1 MNKIYRR
8 LWSTARQCWI
18 VASELAS
25 PRGKRAST
33 VLAAG
38 TVGLVM
44 LATVAQAAERE
55 VEPGEFD
62 EQSLVE
68 DYPATPYVADP
79 ALRGLLSSFPLQSAA
94 AAGSIN
100 SLHTQVALTTDNFY
114 RDSTVSGDLQMILG
128 SRSSLTGSKSVGYG
142 SLLTASGTN
151 NVAVGYGVR
160 VRQGYSTAVGAE
172 SYTDGVGAT
181 AFGNNAKA
189 YADNSIAVGSGS
201 RTNDGA
207 GISRIAIGG
216 DAYAGSSGWTGAI
229 ALGGDS
235 RAEYD
240 GVVIGYGAKSSA
252 TGAVALGSWSV
263 ANETNT
269 VSVGSS
275 GTKRRIVN
283 VNDARLSST
292 SSDAVTGKQLYATN
306 SNVTKAQTA
315 ADGAKTTATAAQS
328 TANTANSNANSAL
341 AKANAVSGLVSQ
353 VSAAGNV
360 RLGGENTGT
369 VLDVRNKSNAVR
381 SITGLKDGALST
393 SSTEAVTGKQLNATN
408 TNVTSAKT
416 AADAAKTTAA
426 AAQSTATTANTNANT
441 ALAKANTVSG
451 LVSQVSATGNV
462 RLGGENTGTVLDARN
477 KSNAVRS
484 ITGLKDG
491 ALSASSTEAVTG
503 KQLNATNANV
513 TTAQTVADAAKTTAT
528 AAQTTATT
536 ANTNA
541 NTALAKANTVSGL
554 VSQVSASGNVRLGG
568 ENTGT
573 VLDARNKSNAV
584 RSITGLKDGALST
597 SSTEAV
603 TGKQLNATNSN
614 VAAVKS
620 TADAA
625 QARVAVLNGLVGQVS
640 ASGNVRLGADN
651 TGTVVDVANKTGA
664 KRKLQNLANGV
675 LSASSADAVTGQQLN
690 ATNSEVS
697 SVRTAATAA
706 KTAADAARG
715 VADGAVLKADALGG
729 LVGQVSASG
738 NVRLGAENTGTVL
751 DVRNKSNA
759 VRSITGLKDGAL
771 STSSTEAVTG
781 KQLNATNTNVTSAKT
796 AADAAKTT
804 AAAAQ
809 STATTANTNANT
821 ALAKANTVSGLVSQV
836 SATGNV
842 RLGGENTGTVLDA
855 RNKSNAVRSITG
867 LKDGALS
874 ASSTEAVTGK
884 QLNATNANVTTA
896 QTVADAAKTT
906 ATAAQ
911 TTATTANTN
920 ANTALAKANTVSG
933 LVSQVSASGNVR
945 LGGENTGTVLDARNK
960 SNAVRSITGLKD
972 GALSTSSTEAVTG
985 KQLNATNSN
994 VAAVKSTADAAQ
1006 ARVAVLNGLVG
1017 QVSASGNV
1025 RLGADNTGTVVD
1037 VANKSGAKRKLQNL
1051 ANGVL
1056 STSSTDA
1063 VTGQQLNATNSEVT
1077 SVRTAATA
1085 AKTAADAARGVADGA
1100 VLKADALGGLVGQVS
1115 ASGNVRLGAEN
1126 TGTIVDVANKTGAKR
1141 RIYNIANGTLSAGST
1156 DAVTGQQ
1163 LFATN
1168 ATVETQ
1174 RQDLAGHAQQLADQD
1189 GRIADNRVEV
1199 DALRADFDNFDPDL
1213 DGVVKFSAN
1222 RRLVDM
1228 EGARVSGVAAGDISS
1243 ATSTDAVNGGQLF
1256 ATNVRVREIE
1266 REGRFLSIGF
1276 DDESIDADAGLL
1288 GIALGDSARA
1298 SVSSEGGVAIGSFA
1312 AADALNSVALGRG
1325 AVVAESAESGFALG
1339 VGSNVYAK
1347 EGVAFGALSRVVAG
1361 ADGAVALGSY
1371 SVATEENTVSVGN
1384 SSVKRRLVNLDR
1396 GISDHDATTITQL
1409 NEALAGLG
1417 GGAGVD
1423 ALGNV
1428 VGPTYS
1434 VQGGKQDNVGDAL
1447 AALDGAVVRSDSR
1460 VDGLEGQLRATFQQS
1475 SSTRVDGVGQ
1485 LNLAGTQG
1493 MVLSNLADGRIAAGS
1508 RDAVT
1513 GSQLYAAKQDIA
1525 RNREEI
1531 EQLASQAG
1539 TGASQRSVSVQ
1550 NQGLIDFGGARV
1562 TGVLPGE
1569 VSAHSYDAVTGAQ
1582 LFESN
1587 SRISNLEQNGQLI
1600 AVSKDQESIEAKA
1613 GLMGVAIGDGAEAS
1627 LDSDGG
1633 TALGSYARARGRGS
1647 VALGRGSFVHNDA
1660 DGGIAISTG
1669 ANVYASGGI
1678 AIGNFSTVERN
1689 AVKSV
1694 AIGGGSVAT
1703 EADTVSF
1710 GSYTYQR
1717 RLVNVANGR
1726 NTNDAATIGQLRG
1739 ALSTL
1744 GGNIDANGNVTTPGF
1759 NVQGQHQSTVNDALT
1774 TLDSAV
1780 VTTGSRMDRVETQ
1793 LRSVFQETPST
1804 RSDGTHQLTLAGA
1817 NGMVISNVANG
1828 LIAAGSREAV
1838 NGGQLHAVQQ
1848 QLNGRMDGLEQRVDG
1863 QPQSRALSTASAA
1876 PTEQVTPTPEVSG
1889 SPQVAS
1895 AGEGASPAP
1904 QPKSKKDDT
1913 PSPTPQV
1920 DTAELE
1926 KMLARANEYTDG
1938 AISNFERRLDK
1949 MDKRFNRMAAMS
1961 SAQTAMAMNT
1971 AGLATYNR
1979 LGAGVGYA
1987 EGESAMAVGYQRV
2000 LNDKGSATF
2009 SLNGAF
2015 TNSGERSMGVGVGIG
2030 W

>member
-1 MNKIYRR
+1 MNRIYRR
-8 LWSTARQCWI
+8 VWNRTRQCWV

-25 PRGKRAST
+25 TAGKPGST
-33 VLAAG
+33 AAGAVLLGLVLAVPSAEAG
-38 TVGLVM
+38 DII
-44 LATVAQAAERE
+44 AADECDESIWQALCLNAEVRA
-55 VEPGEFD
+55 GSSSAY
-62 EQSLVE
+62 SLFA
-68 DYPATPYVADP
+68 ATPRAGIN
-79 ALRGLLSSFPLQSAA
+79 ALE
-94 AAGSIN
+94 
-100 SLHTQVALTTDNFY
+100 
-114 RDSTVSGDLQMILG
+114 LG
-128 SRSSLTGSKSVGYG
+128 YQAKANGYG
-142 SLLTASGTN
+142 SSAVGPESRSEGSNSAAFGWRALASEYLS
-151 NVAVGYGVR
+151 VAVGGNAQATESFAIAMGRDSKASAMSAVAIGGQAAASGR
-160 VRQGYSTAVGAE
+160 SSVALGSSAVASAETAHALGYLSQATSQYATAVGAV
-172 SYTDGVGAT
+172 SK
-181 AFGNNAKA
+181 AFGA
-189 YADNSIAVGSGS
+189 YSIAVGNHATAIGDDAIAIGRSA
-201 RTNDGA
+201 RTVDSSA

-216 DAYAGSSGWTGAI
+216 GAFAGTGGYTGAI
-229 ALGGDS
+229 AIGGS
-235 RAEYD
+235 ASSEYD
-240 GVVIGYGAKSSA
+240 GISVGYGAKA
-252 TGAVALGSWSV
+252 TVSGSIALGSHSL
-263 ANETNT
+263 ANEANSI
-269 VSVGSS
+269 SVGNGSI
-275 GTKRRIVN
+275 KRRIVN
-283 VNDARLSST
+283 LADARLSTTST
-292 SSDAVTGKQLYATN
+292 DAVTGKQLNATN
-306 SNVTKAQTA
+306 GNVASAQAA
-315 ADGAKTTATAAQS
+315 ADAAKA
-328 TANTANSNANSAL
+328 TANTANTNANTAL

-353 VSAAGNV
+353 VSASGNV

-381 SITGLKDGALST
+381 SITGLKDAALST
-393 SSTEAVTGKQLNATN
+393 
-408 TNVTSAKT
+408 
-416 AADAAKTTAA
+416 
-426 AAQSTATTANTNANT
+426 
-441 ALAKANTVSG
+441 
-451 LVSQVSATGNV
+451 
-462 RLGGENTGTVLDARN
+462 
-477 KSNAVRS
+477 
-484 ITGLKDG
+484 
-491 ALSASSTEAVTG
+491 SSTEAVTG

-513 TTAQTVADAAKTTAT
+513 TTAQTAADAAKTTAT

-554 VSQVSASGNVRLGG
+554 VSQVSASGNVRIGG

-573 VLDARNKSNAV
+573 VLDVRNKSNAV
-584 RSITGLKDGALST
+584 RSISGLKDGALST
-597 SSTEAV
+597 TSTEAV
-603 TGKQLNATNSN
+603 TGKQLNATNTNVSKAQAAADAAAARLNASAVALGAGAVAEQASYGISTALGNNAKAYNGKSVAMGADARATVDDAGNKISGNAGVSIGAGTRSGNGAVALGLDAVATGDRGVAVGHEASGKGTHATALGFQSN
-614 VAAVKS
+614 ASANQATAVGRGAVASSLYASAVGNQASATAQSALALGDRANAAHAGAVALGNGSATTGTNQVSVGNGSLKRKVVNVADAALSTSSSEAVTGKQLHATNTSVAAVKA
-620 TADAA
+620 TADGA
-625 QARVAVLNGLVGQVS
+625 QARVAVLDGLVGQVS

-651 TGTVVDVANKTGA
+651 TGTV
-664 KRKLQNLANGV
+664 
-675 LSASSADAVTGQQLN
+675 
-690 ATNSEVS
+690 
-697 SVRTAATAA
+697 
-706 KTAADAARG
+706 
-715 VADGAVLKADALGG
+715 
-729 LVGQVSASG
+729 
-738 NVRLGAENTGTVL
+738 
-751 DVRNKSNA
+751 
-759 VRSITGLKDGAL
+759 I
-771 STSSTEAVTG
+771 
-781 KQLNATNTNVTSAKT
+781 
-796 AADAAKTT
+796 
-804 AAAAQ
+804 
-809 STATTANTNANT
+809 
-821 ALAKANTVSGLVSQV
+821 
-836 SATGNV
+836 
-842 RLGGENTGTVLDA
+842 
-855 RNKSNAVRSITG
+855 
-867 LKDGALS
+867 
-874 ASSTEAVTGK
+874 
-884 QLNATNANVTTA
+884 
-896 QTVADAAKTT
+896 
-906 ATAAQ
+906 
-911 TTATTANTN
+911 
-920 ANTALAKANTVSG
+920 
-933 LVSQVSASGNVR
+933 
-945 LGGENTGTVLDARNK
+945 
-960 SNAVRSITGLKD
+960 
-972 GALSTSSTEAVTG
+972 
-985 KQLNATNSN
+985 
-994 VAAVKSTADAAQ
+994 
-1006 ARVAVLNGLVG
+1006 
-1017 QVSASGNV
+1017 
-1025 RLGADNTGTVVD
+1025 D

-1056 STSSTDA
+1056 SASSTDA

-1168 ATVETQ
+1168 ATVEAQ
-1174 RQDLAGHAQQLADQD
+1174 RQALAGHAQQLADQD
-1189 GRIADNRVEV
+1189 GRIADNRVEL
-1199 DALRADFDNFDPDL
+1199 DALRTDFDNFDPDL
-1213 DGVVKFSAN
+1213 DGVVKFSAD

-1243 ATSTDAVNGGQLF
+1243 SASTDAVNGGQLF
-1256 ATNVRVREIE
+1256 ATNLRMAEME
-1266 REGRFLSIGF
+1266 DLTRFIAVGADGF
-1276 DDESIDADAGLL
+1276 STAALAGDL
-1288 GIALGDSARA
+1288 GVALGDGAIA
-1298 SVSSEGGVAIGSFA
+1298 SVDKEGAT
-1312 AADALNSVALGRG
+1312 ALGAFSTASAKNSVALGRAANVHSG
-1325 AVVAESAESGFALG
+1325 AEDGFALG
-1339 VGSNVYAK
+1339 GRSQVAAKYGVSLGAESEVHASAIGS
-1347 EGVAFGALSRVVAG
+1347 
-1361 ADGAVALGSY
+1361 VALGYQSIARE
-1371 SVATEENTVSVGN
+1371 SETVSIGN
-1384 SSVKRRLVNLDR
+1384 DSLQRRLVNVAR
-1396 GISDHDATTITQL
+1396 GRGSNDAATAGQL
-1409 NEALAGLG
+1409 NEALATLG
-1417 GGAGVD
+1417 GGAGLD
-1423 ALGNV
+1423 GAGSIIA
-1428 VGPTYS
+1428 PEYK
-1434 VQGGKQDNVGDAL
+1434 VQGSTQSTVGEAL
-1447 AALDGAVVRSDSR
+1447 VALDGAVVKASSRSER
-1460 VDGLEGQLRATFQQS
+1460 VESQMRATFQQS
-1475 SSTRVDGVGQ
+1475 PSTRADGIGQ
-1485 LNLAGTQG
+1485 LNLAGAQG

-1539 TGASQRSVSVQ
+1539 TGASQRSVSAQ

-1759 NVQGQHQSTVNDALT
+1759 NIQGQHQSTVNDALT
-1774 TLDSAV
+1774 TLDAAV

-1793 LRSVFQETPST
+1793 LRSVFQEASST
-1804 RSDGTHQLTLAGA
+1804 RGDGTAQLTLAGA

-1863 QPQSRALSTASAA
+1863 QPQSRALATASAA
-1876 PTEQVTPTPEVSG
+1876 PTEQVTPTPEASD

-1895 AGEGASPAP
+1895 AGEGTSPTP

-2000 LNDKGSATF
+2000 LNEKGSATF

>member
-1 MNKIYRR
+1 MNRIYRR
-8 LWSTARQCWI
+8 VWNRTRQCWV

-25 PRGKRAST
+25 TAGKPRST
-33 VLAAG
+33 VAG
-38 TVGLVM
+38 AVLLGLV
-44 LATVAQAAERE
+44 LAVPSAEAGGIIAADECDESIWQALCLNAEVRA
-55 VEPGEFD
+55 GSSSAY
-62 EQSLVE
+62 SLFA
-68 DYPATPYVADP
+68 ATPRAGGL
-79 ALRGLLSSFPLQSAA
+79 ALE
-94 AAGSIN
+94 
-100 SLHTQVALTTDNFY
+100 
-114 RDSTVSGDLQMILG
+114 LG
-128 SRSSLTGSKSVGYG
+128 HQAKANGYG
-142 SLLTASGTN
+142 SSAVGPEARSEDFYSAAFGWRALAGASWSIAAGANAQATESFAIAMGRDSKASAMSAVAIGGQAAASGRSS
-151 NVAVGYGVR
+151 VALGSSAVASAETAHALGYLS
-160 VRQGYSTAVGAE
+160 QATSQYATAVGAV
-172 SYTDGVGAT
+172 SK
-181 AFGNNAKA
+181 AFGA
-189 YADNSIAVGSGS
+189 YSIAVGNHATAIGDDAIAIGRSA
-201 RTNDGA
+201 RTVDSSA
-207 GISRIAIGG
+207 GVSRIAIGG
-216 DAYAGSSGWTGAI
+216 GSFAGSDGWTGAI
-229 ALGGDS
+229 ALGGLSRAENDAIALGYGARALGEGALSMGRGAQASGKGATAFGKSALAKNEYGIAVGYEALTGSTHATAVGTRSSATGIGATAYGNSAYVNGRNGLAVGNGSRVDNGSSEGAIAIGADS
-235 RAEYD
+235 RAGAD
-240 GVVIGYGAKSSA
+240 GYNGAIALGGKSAASHDSVAIGYGASTSA
-252 TGAVALGSWSV
+252 AGAIALGRGSV
-263 ANETNT
+263 ATEANT
-269 VSVGSS
+269 VSVGS
-275 GTKRRIVN
+275 GTIKRRIVN
-283 VNDARLSST
+283 LADARLSST
-292 SSDAVTGKQLYATN
+292 STDAVTGKQLNATN
-306 SNVTKAQTA
+306 GNVASAQAA
-315 ADGAKTTATAAQS
+315 ADAAKTTATAAQS
-328 TANTANSNANSAL
+328 TANTANTNANTAL

-353 VSAAGNV
+353 VSA
-360 RLGGENTGT
+360 
-369 VLDVRNKSNAVR
+369 S
-381 SITGLKDGALST
+381 
-393 SSTEAVTGKQLNATN
+393 
-408 TNVTSAKT
+408 
-416 AADAAKTTAA
+416 
-426 AAQSTATTANTNANT
+426 
-441 ALAKANTVSG
+441 
-451 LVSQVSATGNV
+451 GNV

-491 ALSASSTEAVTG
+491 VLSTSSTEAVTG

-513 TTAQTVADAAKTTAT
+513 TTAQTAANAAKTTAT

-541 NTALAKANTVSGL
+541 STALAKANTVSGL

-625 QARVAVLNGLVGQVS
+625 QARVAVL
-640 ASGNVRLGADN
+640 D
-651 TGTVVDVANKTGA
+651 
-664 KRKLQNLANGV
+664 
-675 LSASSADAVTGQQLN
+675 
-690 ATNSEVS
+690 
-697 SVRTAATAA
+697 
-706 KTAADAARG
+706 
-715 VADGAVLKADALGG
+715 
-729 LVGQVSASG
+729 
-738 NVRLGAENTGTVL
+738 
-751 DVRNKSNA
+751 
-759 VRSITGLKDGAL
+759 
-771 STSSTEAVTG
+771 
-781 KQLNATNTNVTSAKT
+781 
-796 AADAAKTT
+796 
-804 AAAAQ
+804 
-809 STATTANTNANT
+809 
-821 ALAKANTVSGLVSQV
+821 
-836 SATGNV
+836 
-842 RLGGENTGTVLDA
+842 
-855 RNKSNAVRSITG
+855 
-867 LKDGALS
+867 
-874 ASSTEAVTGK
+874 
-884 QLNATNANVTTA
+884 
-896 QTVADAAKTT
+896 
-906 ATAAQ
+906 
-911 TTATTANTN
+911 
-920 ANTALAKANTVSG
+920 
-933 LVSQVSASGNVR
+933 
-945 LGGENTGTVLDARNK
+945 
-960 SNAVRSITGLKD
+960 
-972 GALSTSSTEAVTG
+972 
-985 KQLNATNSN
+985 
-994 VAAVKSTADAAQ
+994 
-1006 ARVAVLNGLVG
+1006 GLVG

-1100 VLKADALGGLVGQVS
+1100 VQKANALGGLVGQVS

-1141 RIYNIANGTLSAGST
+1141 RIHNIANGALSAGST

-1168 ATVETQ
+1168 ALVETQ
-1174 RQDLAGHAQQLADQD
+1174 RQALAGHAQQLTNQD
-1189 GRIADNRVEV
+1189 GRIADNRLEL

-1213 DGVVKFSAN
+1213 DGVVKFSVD
-1222 RRLVDM
+1222 RSLVDM

-1256 ATNVRVREIE
+1256 ATNERVNAIE
-1266 REGRFLSIGF
+1266 NAGKFLSIG
-1276 DDESIDADAGLL
+1276 S
-1288 GIALGDSARA
+1288 DSLSEAAR
-1298 SVSSEGGVAIGSFA
+1298 SGSLGVAIGDSA
-1312 AADALNSVALGRG
+1312 QASVEHEGGTAVGAYANAGGKNSVALGRG
-1325 AVVAESAESGFALG
+1325 ALVEKGAESSFALG
-1339 VGSNVYAK
+1339 AGSRAAAVETTAVGAN
-1347 EGVAFGALSRVVAG
+1347 SRVEAR
-1361 ADGAVALGSY
+1361 AAR
-1371 SVATEENTVSVGN
+1371 SVAVGAGSIARESDTVSFGT
-1384 SSVKRRLVNLDR
+1384 SLYQRRLVNVSR
-1396 GISDHDATTITQL
+1396 GIAEGDVSTIAQL
-1409 NEALAGLG
+1409 NETLAGFG
-1417 GGAGVD
+1417 GSAGVD

-1460 VDGLEGQLRATFQQS
+1460 VESIEGQLRATFQKS
-1475 SSTRVDGVGQ
+1475 PSTRADGVGQ
-1485 LNLAGTQG
+1485 LNLAGAQG

-1550 NQGLIDFGGARV
+1550 NQGPIDFGGARV
-1562 TGVLPGE
+1562 TGVLSGE
-1569 VSAHSYDAVTGAQ
+1569 VSAHSHDAVTGAQ

-1759 NVQGQHQSTVNDALT
+1759 NVQGQHQSTVNDALA

-1793 LRSVFQETPST
+1793 LRSVFQEAPST
-1804 RSDGTHQLTLAGA
+1804 RSDGTAQLTLAGA
-1817 NGMVISNVANG
+1817 NGMVVSNVANG

-1863 QPQSRALSTASAA
+1863 QPQSRALAAASAA
-1876 PTEQVTPTPEVSG
+1876 PTEQVTPTPEASD

-1895 AGEGASPAP
+1895 AGEGASPTP

-2015 TNSGERSMGVGVGIG
+2015 TNSGEQSVGLGVGIG

>member
-1 MNKIYRR
+1 MNRIYRR
-8 LWSTARQCWI
+8 LWSRARQCWV
-18 VASELAS
+18 VASELAPS
-25 PRGKRAST
+25 RGKASSTVRAGGLVLLSLLVVPTAGAREDDEDDTAWWARQTMSAFVATAGDSGRAFETRAVNRGDVYSNTSRANWSVIDGKESMALGSEARASGEHS
-33 VLAAG
+33 LAAG
-38 TVGLVM
+38 I
-44 LATVAQAAERE
+44 
-55 VEPGEFD
+55 
-62 EQSLVE
+62 
-68 DYPATPYVADP
+68 
-79 ALRGLLSSFPLQSAA
+79 SSR
-94 AAGSIN
+94 AAGARSV
-100 SLHTQVALTTDNFY
+100 T
-114 RDSTVSGDLQMILG
+114 LG
-128 SRSSLTGSKSVGYG
+128 SLSEAWGDNSIALGHYAVTENGGYG
-142 SLLTASGTN
+142 
-151 NVAVGYGVR
+151 
-160 VRQGYSTAVGAE
+160 TAVGTYSRAN
-172 SYTDGVGAT
+172 GIGAT
-181 AFGNNAKA
+181 ALGQNAKA
-189 YADNSIAVGSGS
+189 QTENSIAVGSGS
-201 RTNDGA
+201 MTNPGA
-207 GISRIAIGG
+207 GISKIAIGG
-216 DAYAGSSGWTGAI
+216 NAYAGTAGFTGAI
-229 ALGGDS
+229 AIGGAS
-235 RAEYD
+235 NSGYD
-240 GVVIGYGAKSSA
+240 GVALGYGAKAEKSGSL
-252 TGAVALGSWSV
+252 ALGSYSV
-263 ANETNT
+263 ANESNA
-269 VSVGSS
+269 VSVGNGS
-275 GTKRRIVN
+275 TKRRIVN
-283 VNDARLSST
+283 VADARLSATST
-292 SSDAVTGKQLYATN
+292 DAVTGKQLYATN

-416 AADAAKTTAA
+416 AADAAKTTA
-426 AAQSTATTANTNANT
+426 
-441 ALAKANTVSG
+441 
-451 LVSQVSATGNV
+451 
-462 RLGGENTGTVLDARN
+462 
-477 KSNAVRS
+477 
-484 ITGLKDG
+484 
-491 ALSASSTEAVTG
+491 
-503 KQLNATNANV
+503 
-513 TTAQTVADAAKTTAT
+513 T

-541 NTALAKANTVSGL
+541 NTALAKANAVSSL

-573 VLDARNKSNAV
+573 VLDVRNKSNAV

-597 SSTEAV
+597 TSTEAV
-603 TGKQLNATNSN
+603 TGKQLNATNANVSKAQAAADATAARLNASAVALGAGAVAEQASYGISTALGNNAKAYNGKSVAMGADARATVDDAGNKISGNAGVSIGAGTRSGNGAVALGLDAVATGDRGVAVGHEASGKGTHATALGFQSN
-614 VAAVKS
+614 ASANQATAVGRGAVASSLYASALGNQASAKAQSALALGDRANAAHAGAVALGNGSATTGTNQVSVGNDSLKRKVVNVADAALSTSSSEAVTGKQLHATNTSVAAVKA
-620 TADAA
+620 TADGA
-625 QARVAVLNGLVGQVS
+625 QARVAVLDGLVGQVS

-651 TGTVVDVANKTGA
+651 TGTVVDVANKT
-664 KRKLQNLANGV
+664 
-675 LSASSADAVTGQQLN
+675 
-690 ATNSEVS
+690 
-697 SVRTAATAA
+697 
-706 KTAADAARG
+706 
-715 VADGAVLKADALGG
+715 
-729 LVGQVSASG
+729 
-738 NVRLGAENTGTVL
+738 
-751 DVRNKSNA
+751 
-759 VRSITGLKDGAL
+759 
-771 STSSTEAVTG
+771 
-781 KQLNATNTNVTSAKT
+781 
-796 AADAAKTT
+796 
-804 AAAAQ
+804 
-809 STATTANTNANT
+809 
-821 ALAKANTVSGLVSQV
+821 
-836 SATGNV
+836 
-842 RLGGENTGTVLDA
+842 
-855 RNKSNAVRSITG
+855 
-867 LKDGALS
+867 
-874 ASSTEAVTGK
+874 
-884 QLNATNANVTTA
+884 
-896 QTVADAAKTT
+896 
-906 ATAAQ
+906 
-911 TTATTANTN
+911 
-920 ANTALAKANTVSG
+920 
-933 LVSQVSASGNVR
+933 
-945 LGGENTGTVLDARNK
+945 
-960 SNAVRSITGLKD
+960 
-972 GALSTSSTEAVTG
+972 
-985 KQLNATNSN
+985 
-994 VAAVKSTADAAQ
+994 
-1006 ARVAVLNGLVG
+1006 
-1017 QVSASGNV
+1017 
-1025 RLGADNTGTVVD
+1025 
-1037 VANKSGAKRKLQNL
+1037 GAKRKLQNL

-1100 VLKADALGGLVGQVS
+1100 VQKADALGGLVGQVS

-1126 TGTIVDVANKTGAKR
+1126 TGTIVDVANKSGGKR
-1141 RIYNIANGTLSAGST
+1141 RIYNIANGTLSTGST

-1168 ATVETQ
+1168 ALVETQ
-1174 RQDLAGHAQQLADQD
+1174 RQALAGHAQQLTDQD
-1189 GRIADNRVEV
+1189 GRIADNRVEL

-1213 DGVVKFSAN
+1213 DGVVKFSAD

-1243 ATSTDAVNGGQLF
+1243 SASTDAVNGGQLF
-1256 ATNVRVREIE
+1256 ATNLRMAEME
-1266 REGRFLSIGF
+1266 DLTRFIAVGADGF
-1276 DDESIDADAGLL
+1276 STAALAGDL
-1288 GIALGDSARA
+1288 GVALGDGAIA
-1298 SVSSEGGVAIGSFA
+1298 SVDKEGAT
-1312 AADALNSVALGRG
+1312 ALGAFSTASAKNSVALGRAANVHSG
-1325 AVVAESAESGFALG
+1325 AEDGFALG
-1339 VGSNVYAK
+1339 GRSQVAAKYGVSLGAESEVHASAIGS
-1347 EGVAFGALSRVVAG
+1347 
-1361 ADGAVALGSY
+1361 VALGYQSIARE
-1371 SVATEENTVSVGN
+1371 SETVSIGN
-1384 SSVKRRLVNLDR
+1384 DSLQRRLVNVAR
-1396 GISDHDATTITQL
+1396 GRGSNDAATAGQL
-1409 NEALAGLG
+1409 NEALATLG
-1417 GGAGVD
+1417 GGAGLD
-1423 ALGNV
+1423 GAGSIIA
-1428 VGPTYS
+1428 PEYK
-1434 VQGGKQDNVGDAL
+1434 VQGSTQSTVGEAL
-1447 AALDGAVVRSDSR
+1447 VALDGAVVKASSRSER
-1460 VDGLEGQLRATFQQS
+1460 VESQMRATFQQS
-1475 SSTRVDGVGQ
+1475 PSTRADGIGQ
-1485 LNLAGTQG
+1485 LNLAGAQG

-1539 TGASQRSVSVQ
+1539 TGASQRSVSAQ

-1759 NVQGQHQSTVNDALT
+1759 TVQGQHQSTINDALT

-1804 RSDGTHQLTLAGA
+1804 RNDGTAQLTLAGA

-1863 QPQSRALSTASAA
+1863 QPQSRALAAASAA
-1876 PTEQVTPTPEVSG
+1876 PTEQVTPTPEAG
-1889 SPQVAS
+1889 DSPQVAS
-1895 AGEGASPAP
+1895 AGEGTSPTP
-1904 QPKSKKDDT
+1904 QPKSKQDDT

-2000 LNDKGSATF
+2000 LNEKGSATF

>member
-33 VLAAG
+33 ILAAG
-38 TVGLVM
+38 TVGLVV

-68 DYPATPYVADP
+68 DYPATPSVADSTFRS
-79 ALRGLLSSFPLQSAA
+79 ALSSFPLQPAA

-240 GVVIGYGAKSSA
+240 GVAVGYGAKTSA
-252 TGAVALGSWSV
+252 NGTVALGRGSL
-263 ANETNT
+263 ATEANT
-269 VSVGSS
+269 VSVGSAS
-275 GTKRRIVN
+275 VKRRVVN
-283 VNDARLSST
+283 VADARLNST

-381 SITGLKDGALST
+381 SVTGLKDGALST

-416 AADAAKTTAA
+416 AADAAKTTAT
-426 AAQSTATTANTNANT
+426 AAQS
-441 ALAKANTVSG
+441 
-451 LVSQVSATGNV
+451 
-462 RLGGENTGTVLDARN
+462 
-477 KSNAVRS
+477 
-484 ITGLKDG
+484 
-491 ALSASSTEAVTG
+491 
-503 KQLNATNANV
+503 
-513 TTAQTVADAAKTTAT
+513 
-528 AAQTTATT
+528 TATT

-573 VLDARNKSNAV
+573 VLDVRNKSNAV
-584 RSITGLKDGALST
+584 RGITGLKDGALST
-597 SSTEAV
+597 TSTEAV
-603 TGKQLNATNSN
+603 TGKQLNATNTNVSKAQAAADATAARLNASAVALGAGAVAEQASYGISTALGNNAKAYNGKSVAMGADARATVDDAGNKISGNGGVSIGAGTRSGNGAVALGLDAVATGDRGVAVGHEASGKGTHATALGFQSN
-614 VAAVKS
+614 ASASQATAVGRGAVASSLYASALGNQASATAQSALALGDRASATHAGAVALGNGSATTSTNQVSVGNGSLKRKVVNVADAALSTSSSEAVTGKQLHATNTSVAAVKA
-620 TADAA
+620 TAEGA
-625 QARVAVLNGLVGQVS
+625 QARVAVLDGLVGQVS

-651 TGTVVDVANKTGA
+651 TGTVIDVANKTGV
-664 KRKLQNLANGV
+664 KRKLQNLANG
-675 LSASSADAVTGQQLN
+675 A
-690 ATNSEVS
+690 
-697 SVRTAATAA
+697 
-706 KTAADAARG
+706 
-715 VADGAVLKADALGG
+715 
-729 LVGQVSASG
+729 
-738 NVRLGAENTGTVL
+738 
-751 DVRNKSNA
+751 
-759 VRSITGLKDGAL
+759 
-771 STSSTEAVTG
+771 
-781 KQLNATNTNVTSAKT
+781 
-796 AADAAKTT
+796 
-804 AAAAQ
+804 
-809 STATTANTNANT
+809 
-821 ALAKANTVSGLVSQV
+821 
-836 SATGNV
+836 
-842 RLGGENTGTVLDA
+842 
-855 RNKSNAVRSITG
+855 
-867 LKDGALS
+867 
-874 ASSTEAVTGK
+874 
-884 QLNATNANVTTA
+884 
-896 QTVADAAKTT
+896 
-906 ATAAQ
+906 
-911 TTATTANTN
+911 
-920 ANTALAKANTVSG
+920 
-933 LVSQVSASGNVR
+933 
-945 LGGENTGTVLDARNK
+945 
-960 SNAVRSITGLKD
+960 
-972 GALSTSSTEAVTG
+972 
-985 KQLNATNSN
+985 
-994 VAAVKSTADAAQ
+994 
-1006 ARVAVLNGLVG
+1006 
-1017 QVSASGNV
+1017 
-1025 RLGADNTGTVVD
+1025 
-1037 VANKSGAKRKLQNL
+1037 
-1051 ANGVL
+1051 L

-1077 SVRTAATA
+1077 SVRTAAIA

-1100 VLKADALGGLVGQVS
+1100 VLKADALSGLVGQVS

-1126 TGTIVDVANKTGAKR
+1126 TGTIVDVASKSGGKR
-1141 RIYNIANGTLSAGST
+1141 RIYNIANGTLGAGST

-1168 ATVETQ
+1168 ALVETQ
-1174 RQDLAGHAQQLADQD
+1174 RQALAGHAQQLTGQD
-1189 GRIADNRVEV
+1189 GRIADNRLEL

-1213 DGVVKFSAN
+1213 DGVVKFSAD
-1222 RRLVDM
+1222 RQLVDM
-1228 EGARVSGVAAGDISS
+1228 EGARVSGVAAGDVSS

-1256 ATNVRVREIE
+1256 AANEKVAALEV
-1266 REGRFLSIGF
+1266 
-1276 DDESIDADAGLL
+1276 AGKFVSV
-1288 GIALGDSARA
+1288 GAGGDQKASRAGMGSVAIGDSAEA
-1298 SVSSEGGVAIGSFA
+1298 TPDGEGR
-1312 AADALNSVALGRG
+1312 VALGAYARAIG
-1325 AVVAESAESGFALG
+1325 KNSISIGRAAFVAQDAEGGFALG
-1339 VGSNVYAK
+1339 VGTSVNASQ
-1347 EGVAFGALSRVVAG
+1347 GMALGAESRVQAG
-1361 ADGAVALGSY
+1361 ADNAVAIGYGSIA
-1371 SVATEENTVSVGN
+1371 SQPDTVSFGN
-1384 SSVKRRLVNLDR
+1384 DNVQRRLT
-1396 GISDHDATTITQL
+1396 GISRGTGEYDAAAIVQL
-1409 NEALAGLG
+1409 AESLSALG
-1417 GGAGVD
+1417 GGAGLDSYGGV
-1423 ALGNV
+1423 NN
-1428 VGPTYS
+1428 PIYN
-1434 VQGGKQDNVGDAL
+1434 VQGGTQTNVGDAL
-1447 AALDGAVVRSDSR
+1447 ASLDGAVVRSGSR

-1475 SSTRVDGVGQ
+1475 PSTRADGIGQ
-1485 LNLAGTQG
+1485 LNLAGPQG

-1525 RNREEI
+1525 DNRSEI
-1531 EQLASQAG
+1531 DQMKEQRKGLAGFTRQGPIDFAG
-1539 TGASQRSVSVQ
+1539 ARITGLADGDISSASSSDAVNGGQLYTTNSRLTDLEDSQRFLSVGSA
-1550 NQGLIDFGGARV
+1550 GPA
-1562 TGVLPGE
+1562 
-1569 VSAHSYDAVTGAQ
+1569 VSA
-1582 LFESN
+1582 
-1587 SRISNLEQNGQLI
+1587 R
-1600 AVSKDQESIEAKA
+1600 A
-1613 GLMGVAIGDGAEAS
+1613 GLVGVALGDSAVGVGEGA
-1627 LDSDGG
+1627 
-1633 TALGSYARARGRGS
+1633 TALGSFSRAGGKNS
-1647 VALGRGSFVHNDA
+1647 VALGRAAHVMESAEDGFAVGVRSVVDA
-1660 DGGIAISTG
+1660 EK
-1669 ANVYASGGI
+1669 GI
-1678 AIGNFSTVERN
+1678 AIGAASSVQAGATY
-1689 AVKSV
+1689 SV
-1694 AIGGGSVAT
+1694 AIGSGSIARD
-1703 EADTVSF
+1703 ALTVSF
-1710 GSYTYQR
+1710 GEGALQR

-1726 NTNDAATIGQLRG
+1726 NTNDASTIGQLRG
-1739 ALSTL
+1739 ALSAL
-1744 GGNIDANGNVTTPGF
+1744 GGNIDANGNVTTSGF
-1759 NVQGQHQSTVNDALT
+1759 NVQGQHQSTVNDALS

-1804 RSDGTHQLTLAGA
+1804 RSDGTAQLTLAGA

-1863 QPQSRALSTASAA
+1863 QPQSRALASAA
-1876 PTEQVTPTPEVSG
+1876 PTEQVTPTAEASD

-1895 AGEGASPAP
+1895 AGEGTSPTP
-1904 QPKSKKDDT
+1904 QPKSKQDDT

>member
-1 MNKIYRR
+1 MNRIYRR
-8 LWSTARQCWI
+8 LWSRARQCWV
-18 VASELAS
+18 VASELAPS
-25 PRGKRAST
+25 RGKASSTVRAGGLVLLSLLVVPTAGAREDDEDDTAWWARQTMSAFVATAGDSGRAFETRAVNRGDVYSNTSRANWSVIDGKESMALGSEARASGEHS
-33 VLAAG
+33 LAAG
-38 TVGLVM
+38 I
-44 LATVAQAAERE
+44 
-55 VEPGEFD
+55 
-62 EQSLVE
+62 
-68 DYPATPYVADP
+68 
-79 ALRGLLSSFPLQSAA
+79 SSR
-94 AAGSIN
+94 AAGARSV
-100 SLHTQVALTTDNFY
+100 T
-114 RDSTVSGDLQMILG
+114 LG
-128 SRSSLTGSKSVGYG
+128 SLSEAWGDNSIALGHYAVTENGGYG
-142 SLLTASGTN
+142 
-151 NVAVGYGVR
+151 
-160 VRQGYSTAVGAE
+160 TAVGTYSRAN
-172 SYTDGVGAT
+172 GIGAT
-181 AFGNNAKA
+181 ALGQNAKA
-189 YADNSIAVGSGS
+189 QTENSIAVGSGS
-201 RTNDGA
+201 MTNPGA
-207 GISRIAIGG
+207 GISKIAIGG

-229 ALGGDS
+229 ALGGES
-235 RAEYD
+235 LAEYD
-240 GVVIGYGAKSSA
+240 GVAVGYGAKTSA
-252 TGAVALGSWSV
+252 NGTVALGRGSL
-263 ANETNT
+263 ATEANT
-269 VSVGSS
+269 VSVGSAS
-275 GTKRRIVN
+275 VKRRVVN
-283 VNDARLSST
+283 VADAGLNST

-306 SNVTKAQTA
+306 SNVTKAQAA

-328 TANTANSNANSAL
+328 TANTANTNASTAL

-353 VSAAGNV
+353 VSASGNV

-393 SSTEAVTGKQLNATN
+393 SSTEAVTGKQL
-408 TNVTSAKT
+408 S
-416 AADAAKTTAA
+416 
-426 AAQSTATTANTNANT
+426 
-441 ALAKANTVSG
+441 
-451 LVSQVSATGNV
+451 
-462 RLGGENTGTVLDARN
+462 
-477 KSNAVRS
+477 
-484 ITGLKDG
+484 
-491 ALSASSTEAVTG
+491 
-503 KQLNATNANV
+503 ATNANV
-513 TTAQTVADAAKTTAT
+513 ATAQTAADAAKTTAT

-541 NTALAKANTVSGL
+541 NTALAKANAVSSL

-573 VLDARNKSNAV
+573 VLDVRNKSNAV
-584 RSITGLKDGALST
+584 RTITGLKDGALST
-597 SSTEAV
+597 T
-603 TGKQLNATNSN
+603 
-614 VAAVKS
+614 
-620 TADAA
+620 
-625 QARVAVLNGLVGQVS
+625 
-640 ASGNVRLGADN
+640 
-651 TGTVVDVANKTGA
+651 
-664 KRKLQNLANGV
+664 
-675 LSASSADAVTGQQLN
+675 
-690 ATNSEVS
+690 
-697 SVRTAATAA
+697 
-706 KTAADAARG
+706 
-715 VADGAVLKADALGG
+715 
-729 LVGQVSASG
+729 
-738 NVRLGAENTGTVL
+738 
-751 DVRNKSNA
+751 
-759 VRSITGLKDGAL
+759 
-771 STSSTEAVTG
+771 
-781 KQLNATNTNVTSAKT
+781 
-796 AADAAKTT
+796 
-804 AAAAQ
+804 
-809 STATTANTNANT
+809 
-821 ALAKANTVSGLVSQV
+821 
-836 SATGNV
+836 
-842 RLGGENTGTVLDA
+842 
-855 RNKSNAVRSITG
+855 
-867 LKDGALS
+867 
-874 ASSTEAVTGK
+874 STEAVTGK
-884 QLNATNANVTTA
+884 QLNATNANVSKAQAAADATATRLNASAVALGAGAVAEQASYGISTALGNNAKAYNGKSVAMGADARATVDDAGNKISGNAGVSIGAGTRSGNGAVALGLDAVATGDRGVAVGHEASGKGTHATALGFQSNASANQATAVGRGAVASSLYASALGNQASAKAQSALALGDRANAAHAGAVALGNGSATTGTN
-896 QTVADAAKTT
+896 QVSVGNDSLKRKVVNVADA
-906 ATAAQ
+906 
-911 TTATTANTN
+911 
-920 ANTALAKANTVSG
+920 
-933 LVSQVSASGNVR
+933 
-945 LGGENTGTVLDARNK
+945 
-960 SNAVRSITGLKD
+960 
-972 GALSTSSTEAVTG
+972 ALSTSSSEAVTG
-985 KQLNATNSN
+985 KQLHATNTS
-994 VAAVKSTADAAQ
+994 VAAVKATADGAQ
-1006 ARVAVLNGLVG
+1006 ARVAVLDGLVG

-1056 STSSTDA
+1056 SASSTDA

-1126 TGTIVDVANKTGAKR
+1126 TGTIVDVANKSGGKR
-1141 RIYNIANGTLSAGST
+1141 RIYNIANGTLSTGST

-1189 GRIADNRVEV
+1189 GRITDNRVEL
-1199 DALRADFDNFDPDL
+1199 DTLRADFDNFDPDL
-1213 DGVVKFSAN
+1213 DGVVKFSAD
-1222 RRLVDM
+1222 RLLVDM

-1243 ATSTDAVNGGQLF
+1243 SASTDAVNGGQLF
-1256 ATNVRVREIE
+1256 ATNVRVSELE
-1266 REGRFLSIGF
+1266 RKGRFLSVGY

-1288 GIALGDSARA
+1288 GVALGDSAKA
-1298 SVSSEGGVAIGSFA
+1298 SLGSEGGVAIGSFA
-1312 AADALNSVALGRG
+1312 AANALNSVALGRG

-1371 SVATEENTVSVGN
+1371 SIATEANTVSVGN
-1384 SSVKRRLVNLDR
+1384 GSVKRRLVNLDR
-1396 GISDHDATTITQL
+1396 GISDHDATTIAQL

-1417 GGAGVD
+1417 GGAGLD
-1423 ALGNV
+1423 AFGNV

-1434 VQGGKQDNVGDAL
+1434 VQGGKQNNVGDAL

-1475 SSTRVDGVGQ
+1475 PSTRADAVGQ
-1485 LNLAGTQG
+1485 LNLAGAQG

-1525 RNREEI
+1525 DNRSEI
-1531 EQLASQAG
+1531 DQMKEQRKGLAGFTRQGPIDFAG
-1539 TGASQRSVSVQ
+1539 ARITGVADGDISSASSSDAVNGGQLYTTNSRLTDLEDSQRFLSVGSA
-1550 NQGLIDFGGARV
+1550 GPA
-1562 TGVLPGE
+1562 
-1569 VSAHSYDAVTGAQ
+1569 VSA
-1582 LFESN
+1582 
-1587 SRISNLEQNGQLI
+1587 R
-1600 AVSKDQESIEAKA
+1600 A
-1613 GLMGVAIGDGAEAS
+1613 GLVGVALGDSAVGVGEGA
-1627 LDSDGG
+1627 
-1633 TALGSYARARGRGS
+1633 TALGSFSRAGGKNS
-1647 VALGRGSFVHNDA
+1647 VALGRAAHVMESAEDGFAVGVRSVVDA
-1660 DGGIAISTG
+1660 EK
-1669 ANVYASGGI
+1669 GI
-1678 AIGNFSTVERN
+1678 AIGAASSVQAGATY
-1689 AVKSV
+1689 SV
-1694 AIGGGSVAT
+1694 AIGSGSIARD
-1703 EADTVSF
+1703 ALTVSF
-1710 GSYTYQR
+1710 GEGALQR

-1759 NVQGQHQSTVNDALT
+1759 TVQGQHQNTVNDALT

-1804 RSDGTHQLTLAGA
+1804 RSDGTAQLTLAGT

-1863 QPQSRALSTASAA
+1863 QPHSRALSTASAA
-1876 PTEQVTPTPEVSG
+1876 PTEQVTPTPEASD

-1895 AGEGASPAP
+1895 AGEGTSPTP

-2000 LNDKGSATF
+2000 LNEKGSATF

>member
-1 MNKIYRR
+1 MNRIYRR
-8 LWSTARQCWI
+8 VWNRTRQCWV

-25 PRGKRAST
+25 TAGKPRST
-33 VLAAG
+33 VAG
-38 TVGLVM
+38 AVLLGLV
-44 LATVAQAAERE
+44 LAVPSAEASDIIAADECDESIWQALCLNAGGRA
-55 VEPGEFD
+55 GSSSAY
-62 EQSLVE
+62 SLFS
-68 DYPATPYVADP
+68 ATPRAGIN
-79 ALRGLLSSFPLQSAA
+79 ALELGYQAKANGYASSAVGPEARSENFYSAA
-94 AAGSIN
+94 FGWRALAGASYTVAAGSN
-100 SLHTQVALTTDNFY
+100 AQATDSFAIAMG
-114 RDSTVSGDLQMILG
+114 RDS
-128 SRSSLTGSKSVGYG
+128 K
-142 SLLTASGTN
+142 ASAMSA
-151 NVAVGYGVR
+151 VAVGSKAAASGRSAVALGGSAIASAETAHAL
-160 VRQGYSTAVGAE
+160 GYLSQATSQYATAVGAV
-172 SYTDGVGAT
+172 SK
-181 AFGNNAKA
+181 AFGA
-189 YADNSIAVGSGS
+189 YSIAVGNHATAIGDDAIAIGRSATTVDS
-201 RTNDGA
+201 SA

-216 DAYAGSSGWTGAI
+216 GAFAGTGGYTGAI
-229 ALGGDS
+229 AIGGS
-235 RAEYD
+235 ASSEYD
-240 GVVIGYGAKSSA
+240 GISVGYGAKA
-252 TGAVALGSWSV
+252 TVSGSIALGSHSL
-263 ANETNT
+263 ANEVNT
-269 VSVGSS
+269 ISVGNDS
-275 GTKRRIVN
+275 TKRRIVN
-283 VNDARLSST
+283 LADARLSTTST
-292 SSDAVTGKQLYATN
+292 DAVTGKQLNATN
-306 SNVTKAQTA
+306 GNVASAQAAADAAKATA
-315 ADGAKTTATAAQS
+315 AAAQS
-328 TANTANSNANSAL
+328 TANTANTNANTAL

-353 VSAAGNV
+353 VSASGNV

-408 TNVTSAKT
+408 ANVATAQT
-416 AADAAKTTAA
+416 AADAAKTTAT
-426 AAQSTATTANTNANT
+426 AAQTTATTANTNANT

-451 LVSQVSATGNV
+451 LVSQVSASGNV

-513 TTAQTVADAAKTTAT
+513 ATAQTAADAAKTTAT

-625 QARVAVLNGLVGQVS
+625 QARVAVL
-640 ASGNVRLGADN
+640 D
-651 TGTVVDVANKTGA
+651 
-664 KRKLQNLANGV
+664 
-675 LSASSADAVTGQQLN
+675 
-690 ATNSEVS
+690 
-697 SVRTAATAA
+697 
-706 KTAADAARG
+706 
-715 VADGAVLKADALGG
+715 
-729 LVGQVSASG
+729 
-738 NVRLGAENTGTVL
+738 
-751 DVRNKSNA
+751 
-759 VRSITGLKDGAL
+759 
-771 STSSTEAVTG
+771 
-781 KQLNATNTNVTSAKT
+781 
-796 AADAAKTT
+796 
-804 AAAAQ
+804 
-809 STATTANTNANT
+809 
-821 ALAKANTVSGLVSQV
+821 
-836 SATGNV
+836 
-842 RLGGENTGTVLDA
+842 
-855 RNKSNAVRSITG
+855 
-867 LKDGALS
+867 
-874 ASSTEAVTGK
+874 
-884 QLNATNANVTTA
+884 
-896 QTVADAAKTT
+896 
-906 ATAAQ
+906 
-911 TTATTANTN
+911 
-920 ANTALAKANTVSG
+920 
-933 LVSQVSASGNVR
+933 
-945 LGGENTGTVLDARNK
+945 
-960 SNAVRSITGLKD
+960 
-972 GALSTSSTEAVTG
+972 
-985 KQLNATNSN
+985 
-994 VAAVKSTADAAQ
+994 
-1006 ARVAVLNGLVG
+1006 GLVG

-1056 STSSTDA
+1056 SASSTDA

-1100 VLKADALGGLVGQVS
+1100 VQKADALGGLVGQVS

-1126 TGTIVDVANKTGAKR
+1126 TGTVVDVANKSGGKR
-1141 RIYNIANGTLSAGST
+1141 RVYNIANGTLSAGST

-1174 RQDLAGHAQQLADQD
+1174 RQALAGHAQQLTDQD
-1189 GRIADNRVEV
+1189 GRIADNRVDL
-1199 DALRADFDNFDPDL
+1199 DALRTDFDNFNPDL
-1213 DGVVKFSAN
+1213 DGVVKFSAD
-1222 RRLVDM
+1222 RLLVDM

-1256 ATNVRVREIE
+1256 ATNEKIAALE
-1266 REGRFLSIGF
+1266 MAGGF
-1276 DDESIDADAGLL
+1276 VSVGAGGDQKASSAGL
-1288 GIALGDSARA
+1288 GSVAIGDSAQA
-1298 SVSSEGGVAIGSFA
+1298 TPDGEGGVALGAYARAIAKNSISIGRA
-1312 AADALNSVALGRG
+1312 AFVAQDAEG
-1325 AVVAESAESGFALG
+1325 GFALG
-1339 VGSNVYAK
+1339 VGTSVNASQ
-1347 EGVAFGALSRVVAG
+1347 GMALGAESRVQAG
-1361 ADGAVALGSY
+1361 AHNAVAIGYGSIA
-1371 SVATEENTVSVGN
+1371 SQPDTVSFGN
-1384 SSVKRRLVNLDR
+1384 DNVQRRLT
-1396 GISDHDATTITQL
+1396 GISRGTGEYDAATIAQL
-1409 NEALAGLG
+1409 AESLSALG
-1417 GGAGVD
+1417 GGAGLDSYGGV
-1423 ALGNV
+1423 NN
-1428 VGPTYS
+1428 PIYNI
-1434 VQGGKQDNVGDAL
+1434 QGGTQTNVGDAL
-1447 AALDGAVVRSDSR
+1447 AALDGAVIRSDNR

-1475 SSTRVDGVGQ
+1475 PSTRADGVGQ
-1485 LNLAGTQG
+1485 LNLAGAQG

-1513 GSQLYAAKQDIA
+1513 GSQLYAAKQEIA
-1525 RNREEI
+1525 RNGDEI
-1531 EQLASQAG
+1531 ERMKSMSDGGVKYALQ
-1539 TGASQRSVSVQ
+1539 GALDLR
-1550 NQGLIDFGGARV
+1550 GGPIDFAGSRL
-1562 TGVLPGE
+1562 TGIDSGDIS
-1569 VSAHSYDAVTGAQ
+1569 SAFSTDAVNG
-1582 LFESN
+1582 
-1587 SRISNLEQNGQLI
+1587 GQLYATNERI
-1600 AVSKDQESIEAKA
+1600 ASVESTHRFFKIGRDGLSEDAKA
-1613 GLMGVAIGDGAEAS
+1613 GSFGVAIGESAQATPQDGNE
-1627 LDSDGG
+1627 GG
-1633 TALGSYARARGRGS
+1633 TALGAYAIAWGKNS
-1647 VALGRGSFVHNDA
+1647 VALGRGALVEEGAEGAFALGAGSRAAGA
-1660 DGGIAISTG
+1660 DSVALGLVSRTEVG
-1669 ANVYASGGI
+1669 AV
-1678 AIGNFSTVERN
+1678 R
-1689 AVKSV
+1689 SV
-1694 AIGGGSVAT
+1694 AIGMGAIAT
-1703 EADTVSF
+1703 EADTASF
-1710 GSYTYQR
+1710 GNSRYQR

-1744 GGNIDANGNVTTPGF
+1744 GGNIDANGNVTTSGF

-1804 RSDGTHQLTLAGA
+1804 RSDGTAQLTLAGA
-1817 NGMVISNVANG
+1817 NGMVVSNVANG

-1863 QPQSRALSTASAA
+1863 QPQSRALATASAA
-1876 PTEQVTPTPEVSG
+1876 PTEQVTPTPEASD
-1889 SPQVAS
+1889 SPQLAS
-1895 AGEGASPAP
+1895 AGEGTSPAP

-1926 KMLARANEYTDG
+1926 KMLARANEYTDS

-2000 LNDKGSATF
+2000 LNEKGSATF

>member
-8 LWSTARQCWI
+8 LWSTARQCWV
-18 VASELAS
+18 VASELTAPRSKAS
-25 PRGKRAST
+25 QVVRA
-33 VLAAG
+33 
-38 TVGLVM
+38 GLVVSALVVGAPAA
-44 LATVAQAAERE
+44 LASDIANEQEE
-55 VEPGEFD
+55 EQL
-62 EQSLVE
+62 QSLQVWARNVVLGAG
-68 DYPATPYVADP
+68 ATAPEP
-79 ALRGLLSSFPLQSAA
+79 
-94 AAGSIN
+94 AAGSFSGIL
-100 SLHTQVALTTDNFY
+100 STTLVRQLALTTDSLY
-114 RDSTVSGDLQMILG
+114 RDSSVDGNNLVLLG
-128 SRSSLTGSKSVGYG
+128 SRSRLVGDQSVGYG
-142 SLLTASGTN
+142 NLINARGNNNTAI
-151 NVAVGYGVR
+151 GYGVE
-160 VRQGYSTAVGAE
+160 VVNGGYATGIGAHAVA
-172 SYTDGVGAT
+172 SGVGAT
-181 AFGNNAKA
+181 ALGNNAKA
-189 YADNSIAVGSGS
+189 YTDNSIAVGSGS
-201 RTNDGA
+201 QTNSGA
-207 GISRIAIGG
+207 GVSKIAIGG
-216 DAYAGSSGWTGAI
+216 DAYAGTGGWTGSV
-229 ALGGDS
+229 ALGGKA

-240 GVVIGYGAKSSA
+240 GLAIGYEAKA
-252 TGAVALGSWSV
+252 TASGTVALGRGST
-263 ANETNT
+263 ATEGNT
-269 VSVGSS
+269 VSVGNSS
-275 GTKRRIVN
+275 TKRRIVN
-283 VNDARLSST
+283 VGDARLNST
-292 SSDAVTGKQLYATN
+292 SSDAVTGKQLYQLSTATNGLISQASAGSAVRVGAENTGTTLTVSNKNGETRYLNGVRNGVLSTTSTDAITGQQLHATN
-306 SNVTKAQTA
+306 SNVSSAQTA
-315 ADGAKTTATAAQS
+315 ADVAKATASSAQT
-328 TANTANSNANSAL
+328 TANTASTNASTAL
-341 AKANAVSGLVSQ
+341 AKSNVVSGLVGE
-353 VSAAGNV
+353 VSANGSV

-369 VLDVRNKSNAVR
+369 VLDVRNKSSAVR
-381 SITGLKDGALST
+381 SI
-393 SSTEAVTGKQLNATN
+393 
-408 TNVTSAKT
+408 
-416 AADAAKTTAA
+416 
-426 AAQSTATTANTNANT
+426 
-441 ALAKANTVSG
+441 SG
-451 LVSQVSATGNV
+451 V
-462 RLGGENTGTVLDARN
+462 
-477 KSNAVRS
+477 
-484 ITGLKDG
+484 
-491 ALSASSTEAVTG
+491 
-503 KQLNATNANV
+503 
-513 TTAQTVADAAKTTAT
+513 
-528 AAQTTATT
+528 
-536 ANTNA
+536 
-541 NTALAKANTVSGL
+541 
-554 VSQVSASGNVRLGG
+554 
-568 ENTGT
+568 
-573 VLDARNKSNAV
+573 
-584 RSITGLKDGALST
+584 KDGALST

-625 QARVAVLNGLVGQVS
+625 QARVAVL
-640 ASGNVRLGADN
+640 D
-651 TGTVVDVANKTGA
+651 
-664 KRKLQNLANGV
+664 
-675 LSASSADAVTGQQLN
+675 
-690 ATNSEVS
+690 
-697 SVRTAATAA
+697 
-706 KTAADAARG
+706 
-715 VADGAVLKADALGG
+715 
-729 LVGQVSASG
+729 
-738 NVRLGAENTGTVL
+738 
-751 DVRNKSNA
+751 
-759 VRSITGLKDGAL
+759 
-771 STSSTEAVTG
+771 
-781 KQLNATNTNVTSAKT
+781 
-796 AADAAKTT
+796 
-804 AAAAQ
+804 
-809 STATTANTNANT
+809 
-821 ALAKANTVSGLVSQV
+821 
-836 SATGNV
+836 
-842 RLGGENTGTVLDA
+842 
-855 RNKSNAVRSITG
+855 
-867 LKDGALS
+867 
-874 ASSTEAVTGK
+874 
-884 QLNATNANVTTA
+884 
-896 QTVADAAKTT
+896 
-906 ATAAQ
+906 
-911 TTATTANTN
+911 
-920 ANTALAKANTVSG
+920 
-933 LVSQVSASGNVR
+933 
-945 LGGENTGTVLDARNK
+945 
-960 SNAVRSITGLKD
+960 
-972 GALSTSSTEAVTG
+972 
-985 KQLNATNSN
+985 
-994 VAAVKSTADAAQ
+994 
-1006 ARVAVLNGLVG
+1006 GLVG

-1100 VLKADALGGLVGQVS
+1100 VQKADALGGLVGQVS

-1126 TGTIVDVANKTGAKR
+1126 TGTIVDVANKSGGKR
-1141 RIYNIANGTLSAGST
+1141 RIYNIANGTLSVSST

-1163 LFATN
+1163 LFTTN
-1168 ATVETQ
+1168 ALVETQ
-1174 RQDLAGHAQQLADQD
+1174 ERALAGHAQQLRDQD
-1189 GRIADNRVEV
+1189 GRIADNRVEL
-1199 DALRADFDNFDPDL
+1199 DALRTDFDNFDPDL
-1213 DGVVKFSAN
+1213 DGVVKFSAD
-1222 RRLVDM
+1222 RGLVDM
-1228 EGARVSGVAAGDISS
+1228 EGARVLGVAAGDISS

-1256 ATNVRVREIE
+1256 ATNERVNSIE
-1266 REGRFLSIGF
+1266 SAGKFLSIG
-1276 DDESIDADAGLL
+1276 S
-1288 GIALGDSARA
+1288 DSLSEPARSGA
-1298 SVSSEGGVAIGSFA
+1298 FGVAIGDSA
-1312 AADALNSVALGRG
+1312 QAGVEHEGGTAVGAYANASGKNSVALGRG
-1325 AVVAESAESGFALG
+1325 ALVEKGAESSFALG
-1339 VGSNVYAK
+1339 AGSRAAAVETTAI
-1347 EGVAFGALSRVVAG
+1347 GANSRVDAG
-1361 ADGAVALGSY
+1361 AAR
-1371 SVATEENTVSVGN
+1371 SVAVGAGSIAGESDTVSFGT
-1384 SSVKRRLVNLDR
+1384 SLYQRRLVNVSR
-1396 GISDHDATTITQL
+1396 GIAEGDVSTIAQL
-1409 NEALAGLG
+1409 NETLAGLG
-1417 GGAGVD
+1417 GGAGLD

-1434 VQGGKQDNVGDAL
+1434 VQGGRQDNVGDAL

-1475 SSTRVDGVGQ
+1475 SSTRADGVGQ
-1485 LNLAGTQG
+1485 LNLAGAQG

-1531 EQLASQAG
+1531 EQMASQAG

-1550 NQGLIDFGGARV
+1550 TQGPIDFGGARV
-1562 TGVLPGE
+1562 TGVLPGD
-1569 VSAHSYDAVTGAQ
+1569 VSASSHDAVTGGQ

-1587 SRISNLEQNGQLI
+1587 SRISNLEQDGQLI

-1627 LDSDGG
+1627 LDWDGG

-1694 AIGGGSVAT
+1694 AIGGGAVAT

-1710 GSYTYQR
+1710 GNYPYQR

-1744 GGNIDANGNVTTPGF
+1744 GGNIDANGNITTPGF
-1759 NVQGQHQSTVNDALT
+1759 NVQGQHQGTVNDALT

-1804 RSDGTHQLTLAGA
+1804 RSDGTAQLTLAGA

-1863 QPQSRALSTASAA
+1863 QPQSRALATASTA
-1876 PTEQVTPTPEVSG
+1876 PTEQVTPTPEASD

-1895 AGEGASPAP
+1895 AGEGTSPTP
-1904 QPKSKKDDT
+1904 QPKSKQDDT